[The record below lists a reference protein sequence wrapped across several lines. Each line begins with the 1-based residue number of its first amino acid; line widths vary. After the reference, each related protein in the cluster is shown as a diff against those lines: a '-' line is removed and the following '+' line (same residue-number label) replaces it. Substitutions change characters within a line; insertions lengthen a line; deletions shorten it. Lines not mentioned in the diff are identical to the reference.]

1 MQNNLKKYKHVQLIN
16 LFSLFNFSN
25 LFSYTHI
32 NKIKEM
38 TPDTKRTLFLFIG
51 SAFVSVATVIIS
63 FGLYAGRDENKM
75 IDAKLQQKVD
85 KEEYQEACKRTDERL
100 IKIENT
106 YDLLLEIRD
115 NQAAQ
120 KTDIEWIKKTLD
132 KKQK

>member
-1 MQNNLKKYKHVQLIN
+1 
-16 LFSLFNFSN
+16 
-25 LFSYTHI
+25 
-32 NKIKEM
+32 M
-38 TPDTKRTLFLFIG
+38 TAETKRTLFLFIG

-63 FGLYAGRDENKM
+63 FGLYASRDENKLL
-75 IDAKLQQKVD
+75 DKKLEQKVD

>member
-1 MQNNLKKYKHVQLIN
+1 
-16 LFSLFNFSN
+16 
-25 LFSYTHI
+25 
-32 NKIKEM
+32 M
-38 TPDTKRTLFLFIG
+38 TADTKKTLFLFVG

-63 FGLYAGRDENKM
+63 FGLYASRDENKLL
-75 IDAKLQQKVD
+75 DKKLEQKVD

-106 YDLLLEIRD
+106 YELLLEIRD

-132 KKQK
+132 KKTK

>member
-1 MQNNLKKYKHVQLIN
+1 
-16 LFSLFNFSN
+16 
-25 LFSYTHI
+25 
-32 NKIKEM
+32 M
-38 TPDTKRTLFLFIG
+38 TADTKRTLFLFVG

-63 FGLYAGRDENKM
+63 FGLYASRDENKLL
-75 IDAKLQQKVD
+75 DKKLEQKVD

>member
-1 MQNNLKKYKHVQLIN
+1 
-16 LFSLFNFSN
+16 
-25 LFSYTHI
+25 
-32 NKIKEM
+32 M
-38 TPDTKRTLFLFIG
+38 TADTKKTLFLFIG

-63 FGLYAGRDENKM
+63 FGLYASRDENKLL
-75 IDAKLQQKVD
+75 DKKLEQKVD

-132 KKQK
+132 KKTK

>member
-1 MQNNLKKYKHVQLIN
+1 MTAETKK
-16 LFSLFNFSN
+16 
-25 LFSYTHI
+25 
-32 NKIKEM
+32 
-38 TPDTKRTLFLFIG
+38 TLFLFVG

-63 FGLYAGRDENKM
+63 FGLYASRDENKLL
-75 IDAKLQQKVD
+75 DKKLEQKVD

-132 KKQK
+132 KKTK

>member
-1 MQNNLKKYKHVQLIN
+1 
-16 LFSLFNFSN
+16 
-25 LFSYTHI
+25 
-32 NKIKEM
+32 M

-63 FGLYAGRDENKM
+63 FGLYASRDENKM
-75 IDAKLQQKVD
+75 VDAKLEQKVD

>member
-1 MQNNLKKYKHVQLIN
+1 MTAETKK
-16 LFSLFNFSN
+16 
-25 LFSYTHI
+25 
-32 NKIKEM
+32 
-38 TPDTKRTLFLFIG
+38 TLFLFIG

-63 FGLYAGRDENKM
+63 FGLYASRDENKLL
-75 IDAKLQQKVD
+75 DKKLEQKVD

>member
-1 MQNNLKKYKHVQLIN
+1 
-16 LFSLFNFSN
+16 
-25 LFSYTHI
+25 
-32 NKIKEM
+32 M
-38 TPDTKRTLFLFIG
+38 TADTKKTLFLFIG

-63 FGLYAGRDENKM
+63 FGLYASRDENKLL
-75 IDAKLQQKVD
+75 DKKLEQKVD

>member
-1 MQNNLKKYKHVQLIN
+1 
-16 LFSLFNFSN
+16 
-25 LFSYTHI
+25 
-32 NKIKEM
+32 M
-38 TPDTKRTLFLFIG
+38 TSETKRTLFLFIG

-63 FGLYAGRDENKM
+63 FGLYASRDENKLL
-75 IDAKLQQKVD
+75 DKKLEQKVD